1 LIVCPISRAQIL
13 ETTESGLIKKE
24 RSMLINTNRDLIQPL
39 SSRRNILP
47 VHLNLQLVVWK
58 LRKLNIF
65 ARRGDKYA
73 EHSPVDLKSKK
84 NC

>member
-1 LIVCPISRAQIL
+1 
-13 ETTESGLIKKE
+13 
-24 RSMLINTNRDLIQPL
+24 MLINTNRDLIQPL

-73 EHSPVDLKSKK
+73 EHSPVDLKIGLTQLNNQEYSEALEDKLQQHVE
-84 NC
+84 